1 MASVEQPAVEPE
13 SAAGAGIVALYRAV
27 WDAVR
32 GTVARER
39 IAIAVE
45 IALIAIWFLLRTRY
59 GVESRPYL
67 LWTIVAAGIA
77 VVSPISGL
85 VILAGTA
92 PFFEPVSISR
102 VLGMRHVLVA
112 VLGISVAV
120 RLVAGGWRRMP
131 WSPPVILAIA
141 IGVLTA
147 IGVGVTSTRFSTDW
161 TQTAAQTWLSS
172 IGGAMII
179 LVVAVWAARD
189 GSWRAVVAACAAAV
203 VAGGLS
209 LIDHFAPG
217 AVANGPLGWIGFWKD
232 FNGRLGGAVPSP
244 NGMAALLI
252 VPTAVLIFWGILGR
266 GRAWARVAALAIAA
280 PMLVA
285 LYVTY
290 SRAALLALFVLAVI
304 LCWRI
309 RRTLGIAVLVM
320 GIAGG
325 AVLLPSYLQL
335 RSQSALEGAVTP
347 GSILVASD
355 EYRFRAWSAATRM
368 WQDQPITGQGF
379 LAYKQLADSYG
390 DPVLGSPHNE
400 WLRLLAE
407 EGTVG
412 GLVGLSFLA
421 TTLWW
426 LARRCDAIGGGI
438 LSGVAGYF
446 LMASFNNPLL
456 FTQISA
462 VVFVALGHGL
472 ARAHRQA
479 PEAVQLGPPS
489 PENGLPPEDLPPQ
502 ANEALLA

>member
-32 GTVARER
+32 GTVARQR

-141 IGVLTA
+141 VGVLTA

-189 GSWRAVVAACAAAV
+189 GSWRAAVAAVAACAAAV

-252 VPTAVLIFWGILGR
+252 VPTAVLIFWG
-266 GRAWARVAALAIAA
+266 
-280 PMLVA
+280 
-285 LYVTY
+285 
-290 SRAALLALFVLAVI
+290 VL
-304 LCWRI
+304 
-309 RRTLGIAVLVM
+309 
-320 GIAGG
+320 
-325 AVLLPSYLQL
+325 
-335 RSQSALEGAVTP
+335 
-347 GSILVASD
+347 
-355 EYRFRAWSAATRM
+355 
-368 WQDQPITGQGF
+368 
-379 LAYKQLADSYG
+379 
-390 DPVLGSPHNE
+390 
-400 WLRLLAE
+400 
-407 EGTVG
+407 
-412 GLVGLSFLA
+412 
-421 TTLWW
+421 
-426 LARRCDAIGGGI
+426 
-438 LSGVAGYF
+438 
-446 LMASFNNPLL
+446 
-456 FTQISA
+456 
-462 VVFVALGHGL
+462 
-472 ARAHRQA
+472 
-479 PEAVQLGPPS
+479 
-489 PENGLPPEDLPPQ
+489 
-502 ANEALLA
+502 